1 MNWILLL
8 IMIVLFHTDLEV
20 VNMESFAKYYEMP
33 LRVDDYCPHYV
44 WTKDNEMAFNYLDE
58 RRLYKYEDTSEIIAI
73 VNAINGYGPGTFNA
87 SIHPTQ
93 NDVIQIDGED
103 KLLIRGWGNLTAPG
117 CYNLKREEAIR
128 VQDDLAKWIVEQLR
142 RNLN

>member
-1 MNWILLL
+1 MILDFQQVQIFL
-8 IMIVLFHTDLEV
+8 
-20 VNMESFAKYYEMP
+20 NYNYYMESFAKYYEMP
-33 LRVDDYCPHYV
+33 LRVDDYCPSYI

-87 SIHPTQ
+87 RVSPKQ

-117 CYNLKREEAIR
+117 CHNLSNEEAIK
-128 VQDDLAKWIVEQLR
+128 VQDDFAKWIVEQLR
-142 RNLN
+142 RNLDM

>member
-1 MNWILLL
+1 
-8 IMIVLFHTDLEV
+8 
-20 VNMESFAKYYEMP
+20 MESFAKYYEMP
-33 LRVDDYCPHYV
+33 LRVDDYCQTYV

-87 SIHPTQ
+87 RVSPKQ

-103 KLLIRGWGNLTAPG
+103 KLLIRGWGNLTASG
-117 CYNLKREEAIR
+117 CHNLSNEEAIK
-128 VQDDLAKWIVEQLR
+128 VQDDFAKWIVEQLR
-142 RNLN
+142 RNLDM

>member
-117 CYNLKREEAIR
+117 CHNLKREEAII
-128 VQDDLAKWIVEQLR
+128 VQNDFAKWIVEQLR